1 MKSFLLVTPDI
12 AIGIVV
18 EEHGHHPDM
27 VLHRCSEFLYSK
39 HEPSI
44 SSDGDDRFVG
54 IGNFHSEGSGES
66 KSESSLI
73 PASDIGSGLINGEAH
88 PGGES
93 HLGDLLHKKAVSRQ
107 DLANHFEVGHLRL
120 QILDFS

>member
-12 AIGIVV
+12 AEGIVI
-18 EEHGHHPDM
+18 EKHGHHPDM
-27 VLHRCSEFLYSK
+27 VVHRCREFLHPK

-44 SSDGDDRFVG
+44 SSDGDDRFIG
-54 IGNFHSEGSGES
+54 IGNLYSEAGGKS

-73 PASDIGSGLINGEAH
+73 PAGDVGPGLINRKAQ

-93 HLGDLLHKKAVSRQ
+93 HLGDLLHKEAVSGQ
-107 DLANHFEVGHLRL
+107 NLANHFEVGHL
-120 QILDFS
+120 